1 MKRSVIIAACLA
13 VSTLGYATVFVDQQP
28 AANGGTLRWSKLWID
43 PFGDNDLDSDA
54 ICYEDFVLTNDS
66 TIEHLEWWGDL
77 NPNLGFQIEFWKQ
90 DPGTIAYQPYAV
102 FRNSGANPKAK
113 FVSTD
118 YAFGPD
124 PSGMIHFSWDLPTPV
139 ELAKNDAVN
148 PRWFV
153 AIIGLTD
160 HAPTIWSWATG
171 NGGSHRT
178 FQWVRADGNNFR
190 LLGEGRA
197 LLISGTE
204 LVPEPAATA
213 GILMG
218 LSALALRRRR

>member
-1 MKRSVIIAACLA
+1 MGCLA
-13 VSTLGYATVFVDQQP
+13 FAAGANATVFVNQTP

-54 ICYEDFVLTNDS
+54 ICYEDFVLANDS
-66 TIEHLEWWGDL
+66 RIEHLEWWGNL

-102 FRNSGANPKAK
+102 FRGSGANPEAT
-113 FVSTD
+113 FTSTD
-118 YAFGPD
+118 YAFGSD

-139 ELAKNDAVN
+139 ELAKNGASN
-148 PRWFV
+148 PRWFI

-160 HAPTIWSWATG
+160 NAPTIWSWATG
-171 NGGSHRT
+171 VGGSHRT
-178 FQWVRADGNNFR
+178 FQWIRADANNFHV
-190 LLGEGRA
+190 LGEGRA

-204 LVPEPAATA
+204 LVPEPVTVA
-213 GILMG
+213 GILAG
-218 LSALALRRRR
+218 LGALALRRRR